1 MDLITANAEMN
12 VVNLS
17 CGNFNLLHVDTAA
30 LVCKVEKDAKA
41 WPSVRREGEHG
52 ESAVCTESPDPMPAH
67 SKLKVESNGP
77 EPYYLRG
84 VMGDRLRERIERKFW
99 ILDLTLEAVDKSSTA
114 RDEEAS
120 EVKCAH
126 EAEATSPSLQRH
138 RSEPNLASGDW
149 QNPDLSVLQ
158 HDSAHS
164 RQPPQQARYAAL
176 SEQPHSSRVS
186 ARTLTRNHSEPSLT
200 KLQSPTVS
208 TRDKDFFKSL
218 ARQIKESRQKTSTF

>member
-1 MDLITANAEMN
+1 MWT
-12 VVNLS
+12 
-17 CGNFNLLHVDTAA
+17 LLHWCARK
-30 LVCKVEKDAKA
+30 LEDAKA
-41 WPSVRREGEHG
+41 LVKCQKGNTEKAQ
-52 ESAVCTESPDPMPAH
+52 SARKAMPAH

-99 ILDLTLEAVDKSSTA
+99 ILDLTLEAFDKSSTA

-138 RSEPNLASGDW
+138 RSEPNLASGDC

-158 HDSAHS
+158 HDSAYS
-164 RQPPQQARYAAL
+164 RQPPQ
-176 SEQPHSSRVS
+176 
-186 ARTLTRNHSEPSLT
+186 
-200 KLQSPTVS
+200 
-208 TRDKDFFKSL
+208 
-218 ARQIKESRQKTSTF
+218 